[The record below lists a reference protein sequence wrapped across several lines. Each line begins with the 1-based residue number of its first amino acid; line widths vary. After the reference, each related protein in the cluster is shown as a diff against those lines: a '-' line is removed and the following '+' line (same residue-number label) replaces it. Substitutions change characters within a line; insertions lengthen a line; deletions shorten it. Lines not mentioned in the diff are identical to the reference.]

1 MSPTAKSNG
10 GAKPSARA
18 AAPVAKAG
26 AKAGA
31 KPGAKAGAKAGAKP
45 KLAIFGA
52 ASCGGC
58 DIAIVNIHEHI
69 VDVAAAFD
77 IVLWPTVMDGKYSD
91 IEAMA
96 DGEITITLVS
106 GSMRTDETIHL
117 ARLLRRKSQFVV
129 SFGSCASEGCIPGL
143 ANLSSR
149 KQILDTAFTT
159 SSTDNP
165 DGIRP
170 VWEYQAPEGVL
181 HLPEFEPILRTL
193 DQVVDVDYTIPGC
206 PPESA
211 QIWGALEAVVKAL
224 NGTGPLPPKG
234 SVLGAGDSTVCDEC
248 ARKRDVKKISQFV
261 RMQQVA
267 QFDPE
272 ICLLEQGLPCNG
284 SATRSG
290 CGALCPA
297 VSAPCIG
304 CYGAAEGVVDYG
316 ARLMSAFA
324 SVVEATKPE
333 EIDKVLDGIPD
344 PVGQFYRFSL
354 AGSLL
359 RSGRLAWQNDGE

>member
-10 GAKPSARA
+10 TAKP
-18 AAPVAKAG
+18 APAAKA
-26 AKAGA
+26 AKSA
-31 KPGAKAGAKAGAKP
+31 AKP

-58 DIAIVNIHEHI
+58 DVAIVNIHEHI
-69 VDVAAAFD
+69 VDVANAFD
-77 IVLWPTVMDGKYSD
+77 IVLWPTIMDGKYTD

-117 ARLLRRKSQFVV
+117 AKLLRRKSQFVV
-129 SFGSCASEGCIPGL
+129 AFGSCASEGCIPGL

-149 KQILDTAFTT
+149 KQIIDTAFTT

-165 DGIRP
+165 ENVRP
-170 VWEYQAPEGVL
+170 IYEYQAPEGVL
-181 HLPEFEPILRTL
+181 HLPVFEPVLRTL
-193 DQVVDVDYTIPGC
+193 EQVVDVDYTIPGC
-206 PPESA
+206 PPESN
-211 QIWGALEAVVKAL
+211 QIWAALQAVVAAL

-234 SVLGAGDSTVCDEC
+234 SVLGAGESTVCDEC
-248 ARKRDVKKISQFV
+248 ARKRNVKHITEFV
-261 RMQQVA
+261 RIQQVA
-267 QFDPE
+267 SFDPE

-284 SATRSG
+284 SATRNG

-297 VSAPCIG
+297 AGAPCIG

-324 SVVEATKPE
+324 SVVDATKPE
-333 EIDKVLDGIPD
+333 EIDKVLDGIAD

-359 RSGRLAWQNDGE
+359 RSSRSAWQDDGE

>member
-1 MSPTAKSNG
+1 MSPAASSNG
-10 GAKPSARA
+10 GSKS
-18 AAPVAKAG
+18 APVVAT
-26 AKAGA
+26 
-31 KPGAKAGAKAGAKP
+31 KP

-69 VDVAAAFD
+69 VDVANAFD

-91 IEAMA
+91 IEAMT

-106 GSMRTDETIHL
+106 GSMRTAETVHL

-129 SFGSCASEGCIPGL
+129 AFGSCASEGCIPGL

-149 KQILDTAFTT
+149 RDIIDTAFST

-165 DGIRP
+165 DDIRP

-181 HLPEFEPILRTL
+181 HLPEFEPMLRTL
-193 DQVVDVDYTIPGC
+193 DQVVEVDYTIPGC
-206 PPESA
+206 PPESK
-211 QIWGALEAVVKAL
+211 QIWASLAAVVAAL
-224 NGTGPLPPKG
+224 DGTGPLPPKG
-234 SVLGAGDSTVCDEC
+234 SVLGAGESTVCDEC
-248 ARKRDVKKISQFV
+248 ARKRDVKKITKFV
-261 RMQQVA
+261 RVQQVA
-267 QFDPE
+267 GFDAE

-284 SATRSG
+284 PATRNG

-297 VSAPCIG
+297 VSAPCTG
-304 CYGAAEGVVDYG
+304 CYGAADGVVDYG

-324 SVVEATKPE
+324 SVVEATTPE

-359 RSGRLAWQNDGE
+359 RGGRPAWRNGGE

>member
-1 MSPTAKSNG
+1 MN
-10 GAKPSARA
+10 A
-18 AAPVAKAG
+18 AASSGGEKTVAG
-26 AKAGA
+26 
-31 KPGAKAGAKAGAKP
+31 KP

-58 DIAIVNIHEHI
+58 DVAIVNIHEHI
-69 VDVAAAFD
+69 VDVANAFE

-91 IEAMA
+91 IEAME
-96 DGEITITLVS
+96 DGEITITLVN
-106 GSMRTDETIHL
+106 GSMRTEETVQL
-117 ARLLRRKSQFVV
+117 ARLLRRKSKFMVA
-129 SFGSCASEGCIPGL
+129 FGSCASEGCIPGL

-149 KQILDTAFTT
+149 KEILDTVYST
-159 SSTDNP
+159 SSTHNP
-165 DGIRP
+165 EDTRP

-193 DQVVDVDYTIPGC
+193 DQVVEVDYTIPGC
-206 PPESA
+206 PPESK
-211 QIWGALEAVVKAL
+211 QIWAALEAVVAAL

-234 SVLGAGDSTVCDEC
+234 SVLGAGESTVCDEC
-248 ARKRDVKKISQFV
+248 ARTRDVKKIGQFV
-261 RMQQVA
+261 RIQEVA

-284 SATRSG
+284 PATRNG

-304 CYGAAEGVVDYG
+304 CYGAAVGVIDYG
-316 ARLMSAFA
+316 ARLMSAYA
-324 SVVEATKPE
+324 SVIQADTPE
-333 EIDKVLDGIPD
+333 KISEILDGIPD

-359 RSGRLAWQNDGE
+359 RSGRSAWQSDGE

>member
-1 MSPTAKSNG
+1 MSPAAKSNG
-10 GAKPSARA
+10 TTKAGKPAAKPAT
-18 AAPVAKAG
+18 KAG
-26 AKAGA
+26 
-31 KPGAKAGAKAGAKP
+31 KPAAKP
-45 KLAIFGA
+45 KLAIYGA

-69 VDVAAAFD
+69 LEVAAAFD

-96 DGEITITLVS
+96 DGEITVTLVS
-106 GSMRTDETIHL
+106 GSMRTDETVHL
-117 ARLLRRKSQFVV
+117 SRLLRRKSKFIVA
-129 SFGSCASEGCIPGL
+129 FGSCASEGCIPGL

-149 KQILDTAFTT
+149 KQIIDTAFST

-170 VWEYQAPEGVL
+170 VWEYEAPEGVL
-181 HLPEFEPILRTL
+181 HLPEFEPMLRTL

-206 PPESA
+206 PPESK
-211 QIWGALEAVVKAL
+211 QIWAALQAVVAAL

-234 SVLGAGDSTVCDEC
+234 AVLGAGESTVCDEC
-248 ARKRDVKKISQFV
+248 PRKRDVKKIDRFV
-261 RMQQVA
+261 RIQQVA
-267 QFDPE
+267 GFDPE

-284 SATRSG
+284 PATRNG
-290 CGALCPA
+290 CGALCPSVA
-297 VSAPCIG
+297 APCIG

-316 ARLMSAFA
+316 ARLMSAYA
-324 SVVEATKPE
+324 SVIEAQKPE
-333 EIDKVLDGIPD
+333 EIDKILDGIPD

-359 RSGRLAWQNDGE
+359 RSSKSAWQNDGE

>member
-1 MSPTAKSNG
+1 MSAAAGSNG
-10 GAKPSARA
+10 KAAAARDGAKP
-18 AAPVAKAG
+18 V
-26 AKAGA
+26 
-31 KPGAKAGAKAGAKP
+31 AKP

-58 DIAIVNIHEHI
+58 DVAIVNIHEHI
-69 VDVAAAFD
+69 VDVANAFD
-77 IVLWPTVMDGKYSD
+77 IVLWPTIMDGKYSD

-117 ARLLRRKSQFVV
+117 ARLLRRKSQFLVA
-129 SFGSCASEGCIPGL
+129 FGSCASEGCIPGL

-165 DGIRP
+165 DDIRP
-170 VWEYQAPEGVL
+170 VYEYQAPEGIL
-181 HLPEFEPILRTL
+181 HLPEFQAFVQTL
-193 DQVVDVDYTIPGC
+193 EQVVDVDYTIPGC
-206 PPESA
+206 PPESN
-211 QIWGALEAVVKAL
+211 QIWAALEAVVKAL
-224 NGTGPLPPKG
+224 NGIGPLPPKG
-234 SVLGAGDSTVCDEC
+234 SVLGAGCSTVCDEC
-248 ARKRDVKKISQFV
+248 ARKRDVKHITQFV
-261 RMQQVA
+261 RIQQVA
-267 QFDPE
+267 SFDPE

-304 CYGAAEGVVDYG
+304 CYGAAEGVIDYG
-316 ARLMSAFA
+316 ARLMAAFA
-324 SVVEATKPE
+324 SVIEATKPE

-359 RSGRLAWQNDGE
+359 RSGRAAWQNDGE